1 MDSLELMTFRMS
13 PEGIE
18 KAKTIAK
25 KQHIPLRTLIRSWV
39 MQRLDNEE
47 GTSAPQPTKANGTEA
62 RTQPAKKEACP
73 NV

>member
-39 MQRLDNEE
+39 MQRLDNE
-47 GTSAPQPTKANGTEA
+47 GRYFSPTADQSK
-62 RTQPAKKEACP
+62 RD
-73 NV
+73 